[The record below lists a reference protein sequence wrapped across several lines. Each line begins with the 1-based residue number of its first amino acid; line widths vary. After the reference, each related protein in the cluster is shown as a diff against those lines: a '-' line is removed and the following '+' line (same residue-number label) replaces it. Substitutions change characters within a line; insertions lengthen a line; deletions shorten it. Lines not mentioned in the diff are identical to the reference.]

1 MRFSFKSEG
10 NRNDTKTK
18 MDEIEKL
25 ARVIEDGK
33 AKKIIVLCGAGVSTG
48 KFLAQKIRVFG
59 NKSWNL
65 IVFSCC
71 VDAS

>member
-10 NRNDTKTK
+10 NSNDTKTK

-25 ARVIEDGK
+25 ARVIEGGK

-59 NKSWNL
+59 NIRARTS
-65 IVFSCC
+65 
-71 VDAS
+71 